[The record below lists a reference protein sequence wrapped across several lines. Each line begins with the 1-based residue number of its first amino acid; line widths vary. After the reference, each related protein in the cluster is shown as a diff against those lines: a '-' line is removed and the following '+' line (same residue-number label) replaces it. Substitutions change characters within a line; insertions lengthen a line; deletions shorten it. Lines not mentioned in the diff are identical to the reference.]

1 MQEGKKNRDNYTN
14 KGEVMNELAGFV
26 GGGGAASEVL

>member
-1 MQEGKKNRDNYTN
+1 MYEGKKNRDNYTN
-14 KGEVMNELAGFV
+14 KGEVMNELGFV